1 MLFDRFNF
9 RERESG
15 MPEEEPVLT
24 DLPAEGRSYAF
35 TLDTR
40 QIVFLIAGYCFLC
53 VLVFALGMVVGRATN
68 QPEPVAQ
75 VAKADDSTPSLPR
88 EQPAKGQPS
97 PSASGRIPLIPT
109 PESKKTA
116 VQTPEFAFSPT
127 LPESALTS
135 RGEGHSATTPARPR
149 ATSLPEAVSIA
160 EPPDVKPDVKVEDR
174 REPEPRRPA
183 VTADTKP
190 KPPTATRVSLSQ
202 GGDYTIQVGSSRS
215 LEQATELKGRLSKKG
230 YVVYVQTVDL
240 SDKGT
245 WHRVRVGNYRDKEGA
260 ERVASDIRSRES
272 LPATVMK
279 K

>member
-1 MLFDRFNF
+1 MLFDRFSF

-24 DLPAEGRSYAF
+24 DLPSESRSYAF

-53 VLVFALGMVVGRATN
+53 VLVFALGVVVGRATS
-68 QPEPVAQ
+68 QPEPIAQ
-75 VAKADDSTPSLPR
+75 VAKNEDSAPSLPR

-97 PSASGRIPLIPT
+97 PSTGSRIPLIP
-109 PESKKTA
+109 PAEPRKPA
-116 VQTPEFAFSPT
+116 VQGPEFAFSPS

-135 RGEGHSATTPARPR
+135 KNESLSATTLSRPR
-149 ATSLPEAVSIA
+149 PGPMPEVASSN
-160 EPPDVKPDVKVEDR
+160 EPPDVKVEEK
-174 REPEPRRPA
+174 REIEPRRPI
-183 VTADTKP
+183 VTAENKP
-190 KPPTATRVSLSQ
+190 KTPTATRVSLNQ

-230 YVVYVQTVDL
+230 YVAYVQTVDL

-279 K
+279 R

>member
-1 MLFDRFNF
+1 MLFDRFSF

-15 MPEEEPVLT
+15 MSEEDPGMA
-24 DLPAEGRSYAF
+24 DLPPETRSYAF

-53 VLVFALGMVVGRATN
+53 VLVFALGVVVGRATTH
-68 QPEPVAQ
+68 PETSESMAETERT
-75 VAKADDSTPSLPR
+75 TPSRPP
-88 EQPAKGQPS
+88 EQPAQGRPELS
-97 PSASGRIPLIPT
+97 TSGRIPLIPAAE
-109 PESKKTA
+109 PKNPMA
-116 VQTPEFAFSPT
+116 QGPEFAFSPS

-135 RGEGHSATTPARPR
+135 KSESLSATTPPRPKH
-149 ATSLPEAVSIA
+149 TPPPEVAPPR
-160 EPPDVKPDVKVEDR
+160 EPPAITTTTEDK

-183 VTADTKP
+183 VTAENKSKT
-190 KPPTATRVSLSQ
+190 PTAARVSLSQ
-202 GGDYTIQVGSSRS
+202 GGEYTIQVGSSRN

-230 YVVYVQTVDL
+230 YTAYVQSVEL

-245 WHRVRVGNYRDKEGA
+245 WHRVRVGSYRDKEGA

-279 K
+279 R

>member
-15 MPEEEPVLT
+15 MPEEDSGLA
-24 DLPAEGRSYAF
+24 DLPAESRSYAF

-53 VLVFALGMVVGRATN
+53 VLVFALGIVVGRATS

-75 VAKADDSTPSLPR
+75 VAKSDDSASSLSR
-88 EQPAKGQPS
+88 VQPATGQPL
-97 PSASGRIPLIPT
+97 PSTSGRIPLIP
-109 PESKKTA
+109 PAEPKKPA
-116 VQTPEFAFSPT
+116 VQGPEFAFSPT
-127 LPESALTS
+127 LPESTLTS
-135 RGEGHSATTPARPR
+135 KSESLSATTLSRPKPAP
-149 ATSLPEAVSIA
+149 TPEVASIS
-160 EPPDVKPDVKVEDR
+160 EPPVAKAEEK
-174 REPEPRRPA
+174 REPEPRRPIVSA
-183 VTADTKP
+183 ENKP
-190 KPPTATRVSLSQ
+190 KTPTATPVSLSQ
-202 GGDYTIQVGSSRS
+202 GGDYTIQVGSSRN

-279 K
+279 R

>member
-1 MLFDRFNF
+1 MLFDRFSF

-15 MPEEEPVLT
+15 IPEEEPVLT
-24 DLPAEGRSYAF
+24 DLPTETRSYAF

-53 VLVFALGMVVGRATN
+53 VLVFALGVVVGRTTS
-68 QPEPVAQ
+68 QPETVAN
-75 VAKADDSTPSLPR
+75 VAKTDDPAPTLPR
-88 EQPAKGQPS
+88 EQPAKGRPEVS
-97 PSASGRIPLIPT
+97 TSSRIPLT
-109 PESKKTA
+109 PAAEPKKPD
-116 VQTPEFAFSPT
+116 VQGPEFAFSPT

-135 RGEGHSATTPARPR
+135 KRESLSSSTPPRPKP
-149 ATSLPEAVSIA
+149 APVAEVAPSSEPTAVAAKA
-160 EPPDVKPDVKVEDR
+160 EEKH
-174 REPEPRRPA
+174 EPEPRRPA
-183 VTADTKP
+183 VTADSKP
-190 KPPTATRVSLSQ
+190 KTPTATRASLSQ
-202 GGDYTIQVGSSRS
+202 GGDYIIQVGSSRS
-215 LEQATELKGRLSKKG
+215 LEQATELKDRLSKKG
-230 YVVYVQTVDL
+230 YTVYVQSVDL

>member
-15 MPEEEPVLT
+15 MPEEDPVLA
-24 DLPAEGRSYAF
+24 DLPTETRSYVF

-53 VLVFALGMVVGRATN
+53 VLVFALGVVVGRATS
-68 QPEPVAQ
+68 QPES
-75 VAKADDSTPSLPR
+75 VAKNEDSAPSLPR
-88 EQPAKGQPS
+88 EQPTKGQPT
-97 PSASGRIPLIPT
+97 PSASGRIPLIPAA
-109 PESKKTA
+109 ESKKPA
-116 VQTPEFAFSPT
+116 VQGPEFAFSPT

-135 RGEGHSATTPARPR
+135 KSDSLTATTPPRPR
-149 ATSLPEAVSIA
+149 PTPTPELASSGEPPAVETIA
-160 EPPDVKPDVKVEDR
+160 EDKH
-174 REPEPRRPA
+174 EPEPRRPA
-183 VTADTKP
+183 VTAEHKSKTS
-190 KPPTATRVSLSQ
+190 TATRVSLSQ
-202 GGDYTIQVGSSRS
+202 GGDYTVQVGSSRS

-230 YVVYVQTVDL
+230 YVAYVQSVDL

-279 K
+279 R

>member
-1 MLFDRFNF
+1 MLFDRFSF

-15 MPEEEPVLT
+15 MPEEEPALT
-24 DLPAEGRSYAF
+24 DLPSEGRSYAF

-40 QIVFLIAGYCFLC
+40 QIIFLIAGYCFLC
-53 VLVFALGMVVGRATN
+53 VLVFALGMVVGRATS
-68 QPEPVAQ
+68 QPEPIAQ
-75 VAKADDSTPSLPR
+75 VAKNNDSASNLTR
-88 EQPAKGQPS
+88 EQPAKGQPLPATGS
-97 PSASGRIPLIPT
+97 RIPLIP
-109 PESKKTA
+109 PADPKKPA
-116 VQTPEFAFSPT
+116 VQGPEFAFSPT
-127 LPESALTS
+127 LPESALMGKNES
-135 RGEGHSATTPARPR
+135 LSATSSVRPKPAPH
-149 ATSLPEAVSIA
+149 PEVASIS
-160 EPPDVKPDVKVEDR
+160 EPPDVKVEEK
-174 REPEPRRPA
+174 REPEPRRPV
-183 VTADTKP
+183 VTADNKP
-190 KPPTATRVSLSQ
+190 KAPAATRVSLSQ

-279 K
+279 R

>member
-1 MLFDRFNF
+1 MLFDRFSF

-15 MPEEEPVLT
+15 MPEEEPVLA
-24 DLPAEGRSYAF
+24 DLPAESRSYAF

-53 VLVFALGMVVGRATN
+53 VLVFALGIVVGQATS
-68 QPEPVAQ
+68 QPEPGAQ
-75 VAKADDSTPSLPR
+75 VAKSDDSAPSPPR
-88 EQPAKGQPS
+88 ES
-97 PSASGRIPLIPT
+97 PSKRQPTPAASSRIPLISPAE
-109 PESKKTA
+109 PKKPV
-116 VQTPEFAFSPT
+116 VQGPEFAFSPT
-127 LPESALTS
+127 LPEATLTTKS
-135 RGEGHSATTPARPR
+135 ESLS
-149 ATSLPEAVSIA
+149 ATSLAQPKPAPTPEVASIS
-160 EPPDVKPDVKVEDR
+160 EPPAAKAEEK
-174 REPEPRRPA
+174 REPEPRRPI
-183 VTADTKP
+183 VTAEHKP
-190 KPPTATRVSLSQ
+190 KTPTATPVSLSQ
-202 GGDYTIQVGSSRS
+202 GGDYTIQVGSSRN

-279 K
+279 R

>member
-24 DLPAEGRSYAF
+24 DLPSESRSYAF

-53 VLVFALGMVVGRATN
+53 VLVFALGVVVGRATS
-68 QPEPVAQ
+68 QPEPIAQ
-75 VAKADDSTPSLPR
+75 VAKNEDSAPSLPR

-97 PSASGRIPLIPT
+97 PSTGSRIPLIP
-109 PESKKTA
+109 PAEPRKPA
-116 VQTPEFAFSPT
+116 VQGPEFAFSPS

-135 RGEGHSATTPARPR
+135 KNESLSATTLSRPR
-149 ATSLPEAVSIA
+149 PGPMPEVASSN
-160 EPPDVKPDVKVEDR
+160 EPPDVKVEEK
-174 REPEPRRPA
+174 REIEPRRPI
-183 VTADTKP
+183 VTAENKP
-190 KPPTATRVSLSQ
+190 KTPTATRVSLNQ

-230 YVVYVQTVDL
+230 YVAYVQTVDL

-279 K
+279 R

>member
-1 MLFDRFNF
+1 MLFDRFSF

-15 MPEEEPVLT
+15 MPEEEPGLT
-24 DLPAEGRSYAF
+24 DLPAESRSYAF
-35 TLDTR
+35 SLDTR

-53 VLVFALGMVVGRATN
+53 VLVFALGVVVGRATGD
-68 QPEPVAQ
+68 PEPVAQ
-75 VAKADDSTPSLPR
+75 ATKSDDSVPSLPR
-88 EQPAKGQPS
+88 EPAAKGQPT
-97 PSASGRIPLIPT
+97 PSTSGRIPLIPAAE
-109 PESKKTA
+109 PKKPTA
-116 VQTPEFAFSPT
+116 QGPEFAFSPT
-127 LPESALTS
+127 LPESASTS
-135 RGEGHSATTPARPR
+135 KSESLSATTALRPKPVP
-149 ATSLPEAVSIA
+149 TPEVASIS
-160 EPPDVKPDVKVEDR
+160 EPPIVKVEEK
-174 REPEPRRPA
+174 REPEPRRPVVSA
-183 VTADTKP
+183 EPKP
-190 KPPTATRVSLSQ
+190 KPPTAARASLSQ

-279 K
+279 R

>member
-1 MLFDRFNF
+1 MLFDRFSF

-15 MPEEEPVLT
+15 MPDEDPGVA
-24 DLPAEGRSYAF
+24 DLPMETRSYAF

-53 VLVFALGMVVGRATN
+53 VLVFALGVVVGRATTD
-68 QPEPVAQ
+68 PETPEIVAET
-75 VAKADDSTPSLPR
+75 DSSTPRLPH
-88 EQPAKGQPS
+88 EQPAKGRPELS
-97 PSASGRIPLIPT
+97 TSARIPLMPAAE
-109 PESKKTA
+109 PKNPV
-116 VQTPEFAFSPT
+116 VQGPEFAFSPT
-127 LPESALTS
+127 LPESGLTS
-135 RGEGHSATTPARPR
+135 KSESLSATTPPRPKP
-149 ATSLPEAVSIA
+149 APTPEDTLTS
-160 EPPDVKPDVKVEDR
+160 EPPAITAKTEET

-183 VTADTKP
+183 VTAESKSKT
-190 KPPTATRVSLSQ
+190 PTAARASLSQ

-230 YVVYVQTVDL
+230 YTAYVQSVDL

-245 WHRVRVGNYRDKEGA
+245 WHRVRIGSYRDKEGA

-279 K
+279 R

>member
-1 MLFDRFNF
+1 MLFDRFSF

-15 MPEEEPVLT
+15 MPEEEPALT
-24 DLPAEGRSYAF
+24 DLPSESRSYAF

-40 QIVFLIAGYCFLC
+40 QIVFLVAGYCFLC
-53 VLVFALGMVVGRATN
+53 VLVFALGMVVGRATS
-68 QPEPVAQ
+68 QPEPIAQ
-75 VAKADDSTPSLPR
+75 VAKNNDSAPSLPR

-97 PSASGRIPLIPT
+97 PTAGGRIPLIP
-109 PESKKTA
+109 PADPKKPA
-116 VQTPEFAFSPT
+116 VQGPEFAFSPT

-135 RGEGHSATTPARPR
+135 KGESLSATAAVRPKPAP
-149 ATSLPEAVSIA
+149 TSEVTSIS
-160 EPPDVKPDVKVEDR
+160 EPPDVKVEEK
-174 REPEPRRPA
+174 REPEPRRPI
-183 VTADTKP
+183 VTADNKP
-190 KPPTATRVSLSQ
+190 KVPAATRVSLSQ

-215 LEQATELKGRLSKKG
+215 LDQATELKGRLSKKG

-279 K
+279 R